1 MNTCNNKLVT
11 IQILKYYSFKKKCRN
26 PLVVSCIC
34 FNKNEQ
40 NFKKEKR
47 KQKSTPDLPLLA
59 ANMSI
64 IRPGVQTI
72 ISAPLFSSAI

>member
-1 MNTCNNKLVT
+1 M
-11 IQILKYYSFKKKCRN
+11 
-26 PLVVSCIC
+26 VVSCIC
-34 FNKNEQ
+34 FDLTKMNRIQKREMRTTTKNI
-40 NFKKEKR
+40 
-47 KQKSTPDLPLLA
+47 PDLPLLA